1 MSNWKSVLAHFVVD
15 VEDHFDQLKYRLG
28 ERFGANDPIMIRP
41 YRGIGSQEKLYLKGR
56 VLENEG
62 VTPPEDND
70 SLWENLVNMYR
81 RFESDEI
88 PHARILARFQ
98 GDEQEVTADEEGY
111 FEVWFRPTQPLA
123 EDQLWQHIEL
133 ELVEPRREG
142 QPPAKAEGE
151 VFIPPPSAQFG
162 VISDI
167 DDTVLQTD
175 AAHLLHMAR
184 TVFLGNARTRLPFK
198 GVGAF
203 YRALFKGAH
212 GSDKPGNGGS
222 FSFNPLFYV
231 SSSPWNLYGLL
242 SEFFHLQDIPIGP
255 ILFLRDW
262 GISEEELLPTGHHS
276 HKLKMIQN
284 IMDVYSKLPFILI
297 GDSGQEDPE
306 IYAEVVQKYP
316 QRILAIYIRNVSHEL
331 KRPEAIRKLAKKLAE
346 TGSTLILA
354 NDTIPMAEHA
364 AAQGWIDP
372 ASLPEIRE
380 EKKADEA
387 PPGPVEKLLGEQEK
401 AEAPTVVVQAE
412 SPEEAKAEV
421 EAGVIEQAL
430 EESKEEGEKPTTV
443 VVEGNKEQGRRGAE
457 VQGSRGIGE

>member
-1 MSNWKSVLAHFVVD
+1 MSSWKSVLAHFVVD
-15 VEDHFDQLKYRLG
+15 VEDHFDRLKYRLG
-28 ERFGANDPIMIRP
+28 EHLGANDPIMIRP
-41 YRGIGSQEKLYLKGR
+41 YRGFGSQEKLYLKGR

-70 SLWENLVNMYR
+70 SLWENLVNMYK

-88 PHARILARFQ
+88 PHARVLARFQ
-98 GDEQEVTADEEGY
+98 GLEQEVTADEEGF
-111 FEVWFRPTQPLA
+111 FEVWFHPTQPLD
-123 EDQLWQHIEL
+123 EDQFWQQIEL
-133 ELVEPRREG
+133 ELVEPLREG
-142 QPPAKAEGE
+142 QPLVKAEGQAL
-151 VFIPPPSAQFG
+151 IPPPSAQFG

-175 AAHLLHMAR
+175 AAHLLRMAR

-203 YRALFKGAH
+203 YRALFKGTQGVDKS
-212 GSDKPGNGGS
+212 GSGETFP
-222 FSFNPLFYV
+222 FNPLFYV

-262 GISEEELLPTGHHS
+262 GISEEELLPTQHRS

-284 IMDVYSKLPFILI
+284 IMEVYPKLAFILI

-306 IYAEVVQKYP
+306 IYAEVVEKHP

-331 KRPEAIRKLAKKLAE
+331 KRPEAIRELAKKLAE
-346 TGSTLILA
+346 ASSTLILA
-354 NDTIPMAEHA
+354 DDTIPMAEHA

-401 AEAPTVVVQAE
+401 AEAPTVVVQTE
-412 SPEEAKAEV
+412 SPQEAKAEV
-421 EAGVIEQAL
+421 DAGVIEQAL
-430 EESKEEGEKPTTV
+430 EESKEEGEKPSTV
-443 VVEGNKEQGRRGAE
+443 VVERDKRA
-457 VQGSRGIGE
+457 GE